1 VYSWYK
7 PDGTL
12 DTTRHTYKIKSTSI
26 SLLAANTD
34 PGSGDNYG
42 RAQFSAKANVQE
54 LLPNGTLVS
63 IDGGATMQITVK
75 DGHPATLSTPG
86 DLDLVSIYILN
97 KSGGVWFANQ
107 LDSDLKAVEQ
117 PLAQYP
123 DNSYYGDVI
132 VK

>member
-1 VYSWYK
+1 
-7 PDGTL
+7 
-12 DTTRHTYKIKSTSI
+12 
-26 SLLAANTD
+26 
-34 PGSGDNYG
+34 
-42 RAQFSAKANVQE
+42 
-54 LLPNGTLVS
+54 
-63 IDGGATMQITVK
+63 
-75 DGHPATLSTPG
+75 
-86 DLDLVSIYILN
+86 LVSIYILN